1 MVNRPIDMI
10 RRRPWPLFVA
20 GAALAALYLLWTIA
34 LPRLFEAR
42 AHWRAL
48 QERDDIT
55 RRAARWQE
63 DLYQIQ
69 AQRRH
74 LQERYA
80 HRHKDAPD
88 AGGHASTALDGL
100 RSAAGETGVILRSV
114 RPEAKTEAQAYAVR
128 RITARVTGTFPQ
140 VVRFVR
146 AIETGSPFINV
157 SQLSCRA
164 LGASPASDADRG
176 KARHG
181 GVNVVAEITGLAITP
196 RRGWMRAARGE

>member
-1 MVNRPIDMI
+1 MVNRLIDMT
-10 RRRPWPLFVA
+10 RQRPWPLFVA
-20 GAALAALYLLWTIA
+20 GAALAAIYLLWTIA

-48 QERDDIT
+48 QERDGIT

-69 AQRRH
+69 AQRRR

-88 AGGHASTALDGL
+88 AGGRASTALDGL

-114 RPEAKTEAQAYAVR
+114 RPEAQTAAQGYAVR
-128 RITARVTGTFPQ
+128 RITAHVTGTFPR

-164 LGASPASDADRG
+164 LGASPVSDADGG
-176 KARHG
+176 KARPGSVH
-181 GVNVVAEITGLAITP
+181 VVAEVTGLAITP
-196 RRGWMRAARGE
+196 RRGWMRPARDE